1 MKIGY
6 LMAMLMFATAVV
18 AAEPKVNE
26 SKTTNA
32 AKANSGLGI
41 NITGNL
47 EAPKVLYI
55 LPWKTVEE
63 GAPDPYVSGIIE
75 EVFAP
80 VDPVEFERSVQWH
93 ALGQST
99 NTLSTNNVSTSTK

>member
-1 MKIGY
+1 MKSH
-6 LMAMLMFATAVV
+6 LLFAVLLLTCVAH
-18 AAEPKVNE
+18 AAEPV
-26 SKTTNA
+26 
-32 AKANSGLGI
+32 KANGVATKSTATQSDSGLGI
-41 NITGNL
+41 SITGNL

-93 ALGQST
+93 ALGQAAT
-99 NTLSTNNVSTSTK
+99 NESSTK

>member
-1 MKIGY
+1 MKQVFLITT
-6 LMAMLMFATAVV
+6 LMFGAIVS
-18 AAEPKVNE
+18 AAEPKAKDVKAA
-26 SKTTNA
+26 SPAKT
-32 AKANSGLGI
+32 NSGLGI

-93 ALGQST
+93 ALGQAASAVET
-99 NTLSTNNVSTSTK
+99 NTK

>member
-1 MKIGY
+1 MKTVYTVKFIY
-6 LMAMLMFATAVV
+6 LMAMLVTSVY

-26 SKTTNA
+26 NKATNA
-32 AKANSGLGI
+32 SKVNSGLGI

-75 EVFAP
+75 EVFSP

-99 NTLSTNNVSTSTK
+99 SNVSTSIK

>member
-1 MKIGY
+1 MKSCCLLLSLLCLAPVAI
-6 LMAMLMFATAVV
+6 
-18 AAEPKVNE
+18 AAEAEKDKPA
-26 SKTTNA
+26 NA
-32 AKANSGLGI
+32 SSATKPASGGLGI

-93 ALGQST
+93 ALGQS
-99 NTLSTNNVSTSTK
+99 VAKDPAATK